1 MGYKEKLLLALG
13 LLSPLFVLF
22 IHDTV
27 VPSPSTFSYLIAIT
41 HIPTFFLFVGTVLAP
56 LLVGQFLIKSKFY
69 YTALFLVPSLIPQAF
84 HILSFSFFPDFITPN
99 HRDKASWLHITFVAY
114 TLLGINLGMLHKNSR
129 FPYFKFFAL
138 LLSSLAISFFIVL
151 YYPLLPK
158 IYMEEVGSTTIS
170 DVLWAG
176 LALWGLLL
184 AYFIVNKKAYS
195 NRVSEHI
202 ALGMFFYSIGSALPI
217 FYTHFGDMI
226 LIAISFYRA
235 LAYLLF
241 AYGVVK
247 VEIVD
252 VGKETLIYS
261 RTILSSL
268 EKAVPKWEG
277 GVLKVAL
284 GKVFEDGFIN
294 SLCIYDLSTRELK
307 AYFYGLKEREEDLK
321 PPEDWSKILEDR
333 MGIAKDGRRF
343 HIREGYLLLS
353 RSSAD
358 LENPLINIHTRN
370 IESHLFLYF
379 LQHKNFDAL
388 LKEKTK
394 EIQRLYTILETS
406 EYTVQAS
413 DNIDNIDTF
422 SKQVLDRLDYVLPM
436 DGSFFYMFDQS
447 AESIER
453 LILSSLFVKNFTEE
467 DAKLLLAEVQA
478 DPNTLGTKDN
488 FCFAKFEHGQYQVG
502 VVGVRLKE
510 PFGRDDI
517 VFFKTVSNQL
527 FHIAGLM
534 KVIEDLENAQLN
546 VKFLSEYDPLTMLY
560 NRKTFKWYVRDSIE
574 KSLRTGSVFSIVLID
589 IDDFKLIND
598 IYGHQTADIVL
609 KELGERLKKNL
620 RKMDIPARF
629 GGDEFAVLLPDLA
642 GDTARAVA
650 ERLVNVLSKSV
661 KIGDKEISLS
671 VCAGVVS
678 YPQDGTS
685 QEELIIYAEYLMREA
700 RRKGKGTV
708 LSSEESPHK
717 FSVVKKLGR
726 TIVESFEKSSVVPFY
741 QEIIDLKDMSLFGF
755 EVLMRIKFNGR
766 FLSTG
771 EFVDV
776 AERMGAM
783 QKLDLLLIE
792 RVFENYKLFENKSP
806 LFLFINMV
814 PDNLTEEFAERV
826 KALADKYCVP
836 TNNVVFEITERK
848 AIEDIMRVVSFVR
861 ELKDEG
867 FRFAIDDFGSGYSSF
882 YYLKYLPV
890 DFLKI
895 EGEFIKNL
903 PNSPKDR
910 IFIEGIVSVAKKMGI
925 KTLAEFVE
933 NEEVLK
939 VVKDLGIDY
948 AQGYYFGKPEPLEE
962 KLKKYSSKV
971 KTRGLGGRS
980 LK

>member
-13 LLSPLFVLF
+13 PLSALFVLL
-22 IHDTV
+22 IHHAV

-41 HIPTFFLFVGTVLAP
+41 SILTFFLFAGAVLAP
-56 LLVGQFLIKSKFY
+56 LLAGRSLIKSKFY

-84 HILSFSFFPDFITPN
+84 YILSFSSFPDFITPN
-99 HRDKASWLHITFVAY
+99 HRDKDSWLYITFTAY
-114 TLLGINLGMLHKNSR
+114 TLLGITLGMLHKNGR

-138 LLSSLAISFFIVL
+138 LLSSLVISFFIVL

-158 IYMEEVGSTTIS
+158 TYMEGVGSTTIS

-176 LALWGLLL
+176 LTLWGFLL
-184 AYFIVNKKAYS
+184 AYFIVKKKAYGE
-195 NRVSEHI
+195 RVSEHI
-202 ALGMFFYSIGSALPI
+202 ALGMFFYSVGTALPI
-217 FYTHFGDMI
+217 FYTHSTDII
-226 LIAISFYRA
+226 LIAVSFYRA

-252 VGKETLIYS
+252 VGKEIVIHS
-261 RTILSSL
+261 RAFLSSL
-268 EKAVPKWEG
+268 AKAVPTWED

-284 GKVFEDGFIN
+284 GKVFEKSFID
-294 SLCIYDLSTRELK
+294 SLCIYDLNTKELK

-343 HIREGYLLLS
+343 HVREGYLLLS

-379 LQHKNFDAL
+379 LQHKSFDEL
-388 LKEKTK
+388 LKEKSR

-406 EYTVQAS
+406 EYTVQAYN
-413 DNIDNIDTF
+413 NIDVF

-436 DGSFFYMFDQS
+436 DGSFFYMFDQN
-447 AESIER
+447 AKRVER
-453 LILSSLFVKNFTEE
+453 LILSSMFIKNFTEE
-467 DAKLLLAEVQA
+467 EAKLLLAEVQA
-478 DPNTLGTKDN
+478 DSNTFGTKDN
-488 FCFAKFEHGQYQVG
+488 FCFAKFEHDQYQAG

-510 PFGRDDI
+510 PFGEDDL

-527 FHIAGLM
+527 FHIVRLM
-534 KVIEDLENAQLN
+534 KVIEDLESAQLS

-560 NRKTFKWYVRDSIE
+560 NRRTFERYVRDEVERS
-574 KSLRTGSVFSIVLID
+574 SRTGSMFSIVLID

-598 IYGHQTADIVL
+598 VYGHQTADMVL
-609 KELGERLKKNL
+609 KELSERLKKSL
-620 RKMDIPARF
+620 REMDILARF
-629 GGDEFAVLLPDLA
+629 GGDEFAVLLPDLSR
-642 GDTARAVA
+642 DTARVVA
-650 ERLVNVLSKSV
+650 KRLQDKLSSTPV
-661 KIGDKEISLS
+661 KIEDKEISLS
-671 VCAGVVS
+671 VSAVVLS

-685 QEELIIYAEYLMREA
+685 EEELITYAEYLMREVK
-700 RRKGKGTV
+700 RKGKGII

-717 FSVVKKLGR
+717 FSVVKEVER
-726 TIVESFEKSSVVPFY
+726 SVVESLEKSYVTPFY

-766 FLSTG
+766 FLSAE

-776 AERMGAM
+776 AERIGATE
-783 QKLDLLLIE
+783 KLGFLLIE
-792 RVFENYKLFENKSP
+792 RVLENYKLFGNKFP
-806 LFLFINMV
+806 LFIFINIV
-814 PDNLTEEFAERV
+814 PENATEEFAEKV
-826 KALADKYCVP
+826 KALADKYSVP

-861 ELKDEG
+861 ELKNEG

-895 EGEFIKNL
+895 EGEFIKTL
-903 PNSPKDR
+903 PNSPTDR
-910 IFIEGIVSVAKKMGI
+910 VFIEGIVGVAKKMGI
-925 KTLAEFVE
+925 KTIAEFVE
-933 NEEVLK
+933 NEEVLE

-948 AQGYYFGKPEPLEE
+948 AQGYYFGKPESLEE
-962 KLKKYSSKV
+962 KLKKHFSKV
-971 KTRGLGGRS
+971 
-980 LK
+980 

>member
-1 MGYKEKLLLALG
+1 MGHKEKLLLALG
-13 LLSPLFVLF
+13 LLSALFVLL

-41 HIPTFFLFVGTVLAP
+41 RIPTFFLFAGTVLAP
-56 LLVGQFLIKSKFY
+56 LLVGRSLIKSKFY

-99 HRDKASWLHITFVAY
+99 HRDKDSWLHITFTAY
-114 TLLGINLGMLHKNSR
+114 TLLGITLGMLHKNGR
-129 FPYFKFFAL
+129 FPYLKFFAL

-158 IYMEEVGSTTIS
+158 TYMEGVGSTTIS

-176 LALWGLLL
+176 LALWGFLL
-184 AYFIVNKKAYS
+184 AYFIVKKKAYGE
-195 NRVSEHI
+195 RVSI
-202 ALGMFFYSIGSALPI
+202 YLALGIFLYSVGFALLI
-217 FYTHFGDMI
+217 FYTHFRDII
-226 LIAISFYRA
+226 LIAVPFYRA

-247 VEIVD
+247 IEIVD
-252 VGKETLIYS
+252 IGKETTIHS

-268 EKAVPKWEG
+268 EKAVPKWED

-284 GKVFEDGFIN
+284 GKVFEKSFIN

-321 PPEDWSKILEDR
+321 PPEDWNRTLEERMGILED
-333 MGIAKDGRRF
+333 GRYF
-343 HIREGYLLLS
+343 HVRDGYLLLS

-358 LENPLINIHTRN
+358 LENPLINTHTRN

-379 LQHKNFDAL
+379 LQHKNFDEL
-388 LKEKTK
+388 LKEKSREVQK
-394 EIQRLYTILETS
+394 LYTILETS

-413 DNIDNIDTF
+413 DNIDTF

-436 DGSFFYMFDQS
+436 DGSFFYMFDQN

-453 LILSSLFVKNFTEE
+453 LILSSLFIINFTEE

-478 DPNTLGTKDN
+478 DQNTLRTKGN

-502 VVGVRLKE
+502 VVGVRLKK
-510 PFGRDDI
+510 PFGKDDV

-527 FHIAGLM
+527 FHIVRLM
-534 KVIEDLENAQLN
+534 KVIEDLESAQLS

-574 KSLRTGSVFSIVLID
+574 RSLRTGSVFSIVLID
-589 IDDFKLIND
+589 IDDFKLVND
-598 IYGHQTADIVL
+598 VYGHQTADIVL

-620 RKMDIPARF
+620 RRMDIPARF
-629 GGDEFAVLLPDLA
+629 GGDEFAVLLPDLSR
-642 GDTARAVA
+642 DTARAVA
-650 ERLVNVLSKSV
+650 ERLVNILSKSV
-661 KIGDKEISLS
+661 KIEDKEISLS

-685 QEELIIYAEYLMREA
+685 QEELLIYAEYLMREA
-700 RRKGKGTV
+700 RRKGKGIV

-717 FSVVKKLGR
+717 FSVIKEVGR
-726 TIVESFEKSSVVPFY
+726 SILESFEKSSVVPFY

-766 FLSTG
+766 FLSAG
-771 EFVDV
+771 EFVNV
-776 AERMGAM
+776 AERIGAM
-783 QKLDLLLIE
+783 QKLDLMLIE
-792 RVFENYKLFENKSP
+792 RVFENYKLFENKFP
-806 LFLFINMV
+806 IFLFINMA
-814 PDNLTEEFAERV
+814 PDNATEEFAEKVRD
-826 KALADKYCVP
+826 LADKHSVP
-836 TNNVVFEITERK
+836 TTNVIFEITERK
-848 AIEDIMRVVSFVR
+848 AVEDIMQVVSFVSK
-861 ELKDEG
+861 LKDEG

-882 YYLKYLPV
+882 YYLKYLSV

-895 EGEFIKNL
+895 DGEFIKSL

-933 NEEVLK
+933 DEEVLK

-962 KLKKYSSKV
+962 KLKKHFSKV
-971 KTRGLGGRS
+971 
-980 LK
+980 